1 MIRLFSTKQLSP
13 TQRQAFTSAGF
24 SLEMED
30 FIEILPVAPIGA
42 IPQADY
48 FLFSSQNT
56 LLSLAQNPYYAQ
68 LPHKR
73 AFCVGEKSR
82 QLLEQMG
89 WEVLASFDYA
99 KDLAPFLV
107 EHYAQASFVFFCG
120 AQRMNTLPNTLR
132 AHHISLQEYI
142 VYHTALTPKRLESPY
157 DALLFFSPSAIESY
171 LKDNEIGR
179 EKLICIGETTY
190 AALPKGSQGYIA
202 PRPTIEGVLE
212 CCMSLFD
219 N

>member
-13 TQRQAFTSAGF
+13 SQRQAFTSAGF

-73 AFCVGEKSR
+73 AFCVGEKTR
-82 QLLEQMG
+82 QLLEQKG

-99 KDLAPFLV
+99 KGALCSGVFCILLWSATD
-107 EHYAQASFVFFCG
+107 EHATQYA
-120 AQRMNTLPNTLR
+120 
-132 AHHISLQEYI
+132 
-142 VYHTALTPKRLESPY
+142 K
-157 DALLFFSPSAIESY
+157 SPS
-171 LKDNEIGR
+171 
-179 EKLICIGETTY
+179 
-190 AALPKGSQGYIA
+190 YIA
-202 PRPTIEGVLE
+202 TGIHRLSYGAHPQAIGVPLRCTAILQSFCYRELSEG
-212 CCMSLFD
+212 
-219 N
+219 